1 MNGEEKAVL
10 IQGKLDI
17 NRAVDGDQV
26 VIEIYPKQAWK
37 AESELLVLNDHDDD
51 VPGDNVAGNEGM
63 AGNGSGSG
71 NGNGGAENTGEK
83 QITGRVVAIA
93 KRNWKPYCGSIEPL
107 TGAFAGSYCLFDP
120 VNRRVPRIR
129 IKTSQYEKL
138 VNKRI
143 VVVINDWPVTSNYP
157 IGHYTK

>member
-51 VPGDNVAGNEGM
+51 VPGDNVVGNEGM
-63 AGNGSGSG
+63 AGNGNGSG

>member
-10 IQGKLDI
+10 IQGKLNI

-51 VPGDNVAGNEGM
+51 VPGDNVVGNEGM
-63 AGNGSGSG
+63 AGNGNGNG